1 MIQHDIVII
10 GGGPA
15 GLAAAAALSDFT
27 FMAENG
33 SSGKEKRRRGYSDSG
48 ARQCA
53 GWYLKSVYPQW
64 FWSSY
69 L

>member
-33 SSGKEKRRRGYSDSG
+33 SGKEKRRRGYSDSG
-48 ARQCA
+48 ARQRA
-53 GWYLKSVYPQW
+53 GRYLKSVYPQW